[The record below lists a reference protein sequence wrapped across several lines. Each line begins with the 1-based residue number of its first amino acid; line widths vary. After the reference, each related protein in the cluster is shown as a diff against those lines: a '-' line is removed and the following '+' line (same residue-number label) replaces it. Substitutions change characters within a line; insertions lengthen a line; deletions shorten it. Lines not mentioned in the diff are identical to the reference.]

1 MTPQS
6 LLEVGSGLDMMK
18 NLKQHFDNSVQTAIQ
33 KNLAQYY
40 GQDAQRVTAR

>member
-6 LLEVGSGLDMMK
+6 LLEVDSGLDVMK
-18 NLKQHFDNSVQTAIQ
+18 HLKQHFDSSAQTAIQ
-33 KNLAQYY
+33 TPLAQYN

>member
-1 MTPQS
+1 MTPQG

-33 KNLAQYY
+33 KKLAQYY

>member
-1 MTPQS
+1 MTPQG

-18 NLKQHFDNSVQTAIQ
+18 NLSVQTAIQ
-33 KNLAQYY
+33 KKLAQYY

>member
-18 NLKQHFDNSVQTAIQ
+18 NLKHFNSTVQTAIQ
-33 KNLAQYY
+33 TQLAQYY

>member
-18 NLKQHFDNSVQTAIQ
+18 NFKQHFDNSMQTAIQ
-33 KNLAQYY
+33 KKLAQYY
-40 GQDAQRVTAR
+40 VQDAQRVTAR

>member
-6 LLEVGSGLDMMK
+6 LFEVGSGLDMMK
-18 NLKQHFDNSVQTAIQ
+18 NLKQHFDSSVQTAIQ
-33 KNLAQYY
+33 TQLAQYY